1 MKQQFLA
8 LSSLLLCITCSIDV
22 QAQQTPAFHIGVK
35 GGTNFT
41 KTTTESSSL
50 DGKYGFGYQAGIM
63 TRMDIGSLYVQGE
76 ALFNKRKTS
85 YEAKDGSSAKLTW
98 SAIDVPVVVGYK
110 LVKTD
115 DFNVRV
121 FAGGV
126 YSYAFKNNVSTSQ
139 ALQEGFKKFDK
150 SNIGLTGGIGMDY
163 KNFTVDVRYENG
175 LSSVSSAFKSKPHSF
190 SLGIGYFLF

>member
-1 MKQQFLA
+1 MKHQFLA
-8 LSSLLLCITCSIDV
+8 ISSLLLCITYSIET

-41 KTTTESSSL
+41 KTSTESSL
-50 DGKYGFGYQAGIM
+50 EGKYGFGYQAGIM
-63 TRMDIGSLYVQGE
+63 TRMDIGRLYVQGE

-85 YEAKDGSSAKLTW
+85 YETKNGSSAKLSW
-98 SAIDVPVVVGYK
+98 NAIDIPVVVGYK
-110 LVKTD
+110 VIKTD
-115 DFNVRV
+115 DINLRV

-126 YSYAFKNNVSTSQ
+126 YSYAFNNKISTSQ

-150 SNIGLTGGIGMDY
+150 SNIGLTGGVGVDY
-163 KNFTVDVRYENG
+163 KNFTVDLRYETG
-175 LSSVSSAFKSKPHSF
+175 LSSISKDFKSKPHSF